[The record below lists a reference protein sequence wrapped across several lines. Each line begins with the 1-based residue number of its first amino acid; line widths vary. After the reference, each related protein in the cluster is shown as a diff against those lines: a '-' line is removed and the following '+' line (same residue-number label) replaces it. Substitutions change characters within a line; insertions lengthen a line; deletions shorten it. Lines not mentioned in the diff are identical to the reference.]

1 MYIFYINNISFIIL
15 DEQGDSDYFDR
26 TEKNQLFLW
35 EVLSEVNNRAKLNV
49 DSLNNTI

>member
-1 MYIFYINNISFIIL
+1 MYFVIV

-35 EVLSEVNNRAKLNV
+35 EVLTDIKNKARIKNV